1 MLWKS
6 VGRFGATTCSDE
18 IDDDTG
24 VELGVLADAQGVDA
38 LSENDDRP
46 A

>member
-6 VGRFGATTCSDE
+6 VGRFGATSDE